1 MKRVLS
7 LGLLLVL
14 AGFAGCVGGEDAD
27 AGDDAEAGPSPAA
40 ANGTDGAAA
49 EPALEDQEVSLAEP
63 PTWSPGTW
71 WEVEIEDAN
80 AGETYTI
87 RRVVTGVDGGGY
99 HVGMPA
105 DGFSHRA
112 MVAHFPGM
120 GEIDPN
126 TLGFDV
132 HGEPFQPLSFPL
144 EEGRSWTTTLYEQD
158 LNAEVV
164 SASEGTAEV
173 EMVLDDEDEEPW
185 VSLTYDVRRGA
196 VTSFEGP
203 LGASMR
209 VVDHGDGFEGA
220 VKVPL
225 DRDQFIDGRVVG
237 AFDFAFEPAPPTGSV
252 SVPSS
257 FEEASFAQLVGNVDL
272 GAPAQPGVYHETTT
286 DPSGE
291 TMETTVAQA
300 GGGFTVAYGS
310 TEEAAGDW
318 SFEHVAGGVGA
329 AATEIIAYRTDTVE
343 LPLENAT
350 ETRSP

>member
-27 AGDDAEAGPSPAA
+27 AGDDAEPGASPAA
-40 ANGTDGAAA
+40 ANATDGT
-49 EPALEDQEVSLAEP
+49 EDDPALEGEEASLAEP
-63 PTWSPGTW
+63 PTWSSGTW

-80 AGETYTI
+80 TGETYSI
-87 RRVVTGVDGGGY
+87 QRVVTGADGGGY

-105 DGFSHRA
+105 DGFSHQA
-112 MVAHFPGM
+112 ILAHFPGM
-120 GEIDPN
+120 GEIDPQ

-132 HGEPFQPLSFPL
+132 HGEPFQPLGFPL
-144 EEGRSWTTTLYEQD
+144 EEGRTWTTSLYEQD
-158 LNAEVV
+158 LKAEVV
-164 SASEGTAEV
+164 SADGETAEV
-173 EMVLDDEDEEPW
+173 EMVIDGSEDGEPW
-185 VSLTYDVRRGA
+185 VSLTYDARRGA

-209 VVDHGDGFEGA
+209 VVDHGEGFEGI
-220 VKVPL
+220 VEVPL
-225 DRDQFIDGRVVG
+225 DRDQFIDGRVIG
-237 AFDFAFEPAPPTGSV
+237 AFDFAFGPAPPTGSV

-272 GAPAQPGVYHETTT
+272 GVPAQPGVYRETTT
-286 DPSGE
+286 DPAGE
-291 TMETTVAQA
+291 TMETTLAQA

-343 LPLENAT
+343 LPLEDAT
-350 ETRSP
+350 ET